1 MKLKT
6 RLTIVACTIVILPII
21 LATVAIFV
29 IGFAQLRNIEQTY
42 GIESE
47 ENNYGILLNSVQAF
61 SKVTRNIYSQLHE
74 TSINSPYLFEEDEFL
89 GTINRELQER
99 SSYLIVR
106 KQDSLT
112 YIGNKEEY
120 LRLRDTLPL
129 YGEKLEE
136 NLGDYYYS
144 DEQCLIKKIDFLFS
158 DGAHGSAF
166 IITKVSSLMPN
177 SFIFNLILSILL
189 VLILTSVILTS
200 WTYRSI
206 VIPVNKLNIAMQN
219 ISEGNLDFTVESD
232 SNDEFGHLCRDF
244 EEMRK
249 RLKES
254 TESKVQYDT
263 ENRELVSNI
272 SHDLKTPITAIKGY
286 VEGIMDG
293 VADTPEKMDKY
304 IRTIYNKTNEMDR
317 LINELTIY
325 SRIDTNRIPYNF
337 HRINV
342 DEFFSDCVEEVGLDL
357 EDKNIELQYMNYL
370 EKDVRII
377 ADPEQLRRVINNII
391 GNSVKYIDK
400 PKGMV
405 SIHINDIGD
414 AIQVEIEDNGKGI
427 ATKDLPNIFERF
439 YRTDASRNSSKG
451 GSGIGLSIVKKIV
464 EDHGGYIWATSKEGI
479 GTTIHF
485 CLRKY
490 QEASE
495 DE

>member
-47 ENNYGILLNSVQAF
+47 ENNYGVLLNPVQAF
-61 SKVTRNIYSQLHE
+61 SKVTRHIYSELYE
-74 TSINSPYLFEEDEFL
+74 TSVGASYLFEDVEFL
-89 GTINRELQER
+89 NQINRKLR
-99 SSYLIVR
+99 NKSSYLIVR
-106 KQDSLT
+106 KQDVLS

-120 LRLRDTLPL
+120 VKLREALPR
-129 YGEKLEE
+129 YGEEQKE
-136 NLGDYYYS
+136 NFGDYYFS
-144 DEQCLIKKIDFLFS
+144 DEQCLMKKIDFLFP
-158 DGAHGSAF
+158 DGGKGTAF

-219 ISEGNLDFTVESD
+219 ISDGNLDFTVESD

-400 PKGMV
+400 AKGMV

>member
-6 RLTIVACTIVILPII
+6 RLSITACTIVILPII
-21 LATVAIFV
+21 LATLSIIVMGYV
-29 IGFAQLRNIEQTY
+29 QMQSIEQDY
-42 GIESE
+42 GIERE
-47 ENNYGILLNSVQAF
+47 NNNYGVFMNSVPAF
-61 SKVTRNIYSQLHE
+61 SKVTRNIYNQLNQ
-74 TSINSPYLFEEDEFL
+74 TVDNNPDLL
-89 GTINRELQER
+89 GN
-99 SSYLIVR
+99 
-106 KQDSLT
+106 
-112 YIGNKEEY
+112 EEY
-120 LRLRDTLPL
+120 LRNVNNDLQSKSSYLVIRKGDTDYYIGNEEDFKPL
-129 YGEKLEE
+129 AELIPLNREGSTG
-136 NLGDYYYS
+136 NTGDYYFS
-144 DEQCLIKKIDFLFS
+144 DEQRLLKKIDFVFS
-158 DGAHGSAF
+158 DGEYGAVL
-166 IITKVSSLMPN
+166 IVTKVTSLI
-177 SFIFNLILSILL
+177 SDTFLVNLIIISTLI
-189 VLILTSVILTS
+189 LILTSFLMTA

-219 ISEGNLDFTVESD
+219 IAEGNLDFTIESD
-232 SNDEFGHLCRDF
+232 SNDEIGRLCCDF

-304 IRTIYNKTNEMDR
+304 IKTIYNKANEMDR
-317 LINELTIY
+317 LINELTLY

-342 DEFFSDCVEEVGLDL
+342 DDYFRDCVEEVSMEL
-357 EDKNIELQYMNYL
+357 EDYDISLHYMNYL
-370 EKDVRII
+370 DKEIRII

-400 PKGMV
+400 PKGIINM
-405 SIHINDIGD
+405 HINDIGD

-451 GSGIGLSIVKKIV
+451 GSGIGLSIVKKII

-490 QEASE
+490 REAIE
-495 DE
+495 NE